1 MTKRRA
7 PKRSLAWNHDLPDP
21 EKFYVERRTAGL
33 SRKETAAY
41 LGVTLRTIRNWE
53 NGTYRIPYP
62 AFKLVRMRAGGIVQA
77 PGWDGW
83 RFGRGGALYSPCGR
97 SFTAPELYN
106 IRLVFSMAEH
116 FRQQSLSRRIRH
128 EANSASYATA
138 PGWEKTEVLP

>member
-1 MTKRRA
+1 MVKRRVS
-7 PKRSLAWNHDLPDP
+7 KRSLAWNHDLPDP

-83 RFGRGGALYSPCGR
+83 RFGRGGALYSPCGH
-97 SFTAPELYN
+97 SFNAWELYN
-106 IRLVFSMAEH
+106 LRAQHGRTF
-116 FRQQSLSRRIRH
+116 
-128 EANSASYATA
+128 
-138 PGWEKTEVLP
+138 P